1 MFTSYSILIATLGGI
16 VPALIWLFFWLRED
30 EHQEPRKII
39 LLTFLFGMLCVPLV
53 LPFQY
58 FVSKYIG
65 GGAEPSTLIGINF
78 LLALFIIFLWASVEE
93 ILKYIASH
101 LLFLQRKEI
110 DEPMDWVIYMISTAL
125 GFSAAENA
133 LFLISP
139 LLEGNIS
146 LSIATGNLRF
156 IGATLLHVL
165 CSAVV
170 GIFLAFA
177 FYKSKHIKTMYRSLG
192 ILTAI
197 FLHTAFNL
205 FIITDEHST
214 MTVFSFVWIA
224 TIILILLLEKIK
236 KLKPVI
242 PKKIPDINGS

>member
-1 MFTSYSILIATLGGI
+1 MFTPYSIFIATLGGI

-39 LLTFLFGMLCVPLV
+39 LMTFIFGMLCVPLV

-58 FVSKYIG
+58 FISKYLG
-65 GGAEPSTLIGINF
+65 DSQELSTLIKLNF
-78 LLALFIIFLWASVEE
+78 LLGLLIMFLWAASEE
-93 ILKYIASH
+93 IFKYIASH
-101 LLFLQRKEI
+101 LLFLQKKEI
-110 DEPMDWVIYMISTAL
+110 DEPMDWIIYMISTAL

-165 CSAVV
+165 CSSVV
-170 GIFLAFA
+170 GVFLAFS
-177 FYKSKHIKTMYRSLG
+177 FYKSKNLKIIYRVLG
-192 ILTAI
+192 ILSAI
-197 FLHTAFNL
+197 VLHTVFNL
-205 FIITDEHST
+205 FIIKDEHST
-214 MTVFSFVWIA
+214 MTIFSFVWIA
-224 TIILILLLEKIK
+224 TIILILILEKIK
-236 KLKPVI
+236 KLQPGIKVLPI
-242 PKKIPDINGS
+242 KINK

>member
-1 MFTSYSILIATLGGI
+1 MFTSYSIFIATLGGI
-16 VPALIWLFFWLRED
+16 VPALVWLFFWLRED

-39 LLTFLFGMLCVPLV
+39 LITFLFGMLCVPLV

-58 FVSKYIG
+58 FVSKYL
-65 GGAEPSTLIGINF
+65 GADLEPSTLIGVNF
-78 LLALFIIFLWASVEE
+78 LLALLIIFLWASAEE

-101 LLFLQRKEI
+101 LLFLQKKEI
-110 DEPMDWVIYMISTAL
+110 DEPMDWIIYMISTAL

-133 LFLISP
+133 LFLVSP

-170 GIFLAFA
+170 GVFLAFS
-177 FYKSKHIKTMYRSLG
+177 FYKSKRIKIIYRIIG
-192 ILTAI
+192 IFSAI
-197 FLHTAFNL
+197 LLHTIFNL
-205 FIITDEHST
+205 FIIKDEHST

-236 KLKPVI
+236 RLKPE
-242 PKKIPDINGS
+242 PLET